1 MGCWYRRGGVVL
13 LLGAM
18 VAVVGCRAGRDCGRT
33 IGTSSVSTEVVRGA
47 AFYGAYCA
55 GCHGDDGG
63 ERGPVARSL
72 SLDPPDLGADGL
84 LADATDAEIVARLR
98 SGAPLPMSSRH
109 DPFLEETAVHQL
121 EAYLATLDGTDWT
134 LLRTGRLVFEE
145 DCASCHGVFGD
156 GDSIYPALPQAPP
169 PDLAVA
175 RERYTDEAL
184 AVVSV
189 EGKGAMPRLVGG
201 FEPMEMRALVAYVR
215 YLSPGYRLYDTYCA
229 ACHGEGGQGVH
240 PEDALAPAIAA
251 PALTAAGLARLTP
264 DERRAKV
271 LHMLEREQGVMPHF
285 RGIVDDDK
293 LHDIVAYLRSW
304 EQ

>member
-1 MGCWYRRGGVVL
+1 MI
-13 LLGAM
+13 GASG
-18 VAVVGCRAGRDCGRT
+18 ASA
-33 IGTSSVSTEVVRGA
+33 EVVRGA

-63 ERGPVARSL
+63 ERGPVARIL
-72 SLDPPDLGADGL
+72 NLDPPDLRADGL
-84 LADATDAEIVARLR
+84 FAGATDAQILARVR
-98 SGAPLPMSSRH
+98 SGAPLPMSSRS
-109 DPFLEETAVHQL
+109 DPLLEETRVRQL
-121 EAYLATLDGTDWT
+121 DAYLATLDGTDWT
-134 LLRTGRLVFEE
+134 LLRTGRLVFEA

-215 YLSPGYRLYDTYCA
+215 HLSPGYRLYDTYCA

-240 PEDALAPAIAA
+240 PEDALAPAVAAA
-251 PALTAAGLARLTP
+251 PLNAARLARLGA

-271 LHMLEREQGVMPHF
+271 LHMLQREQGVMPHF
-285 RGIVDDDK
+285 RGIVDDEK

-304 EQ
+304 ER